1 MATCYRALPAEF
13 SLTGGPS
20 DARRVRRR
28 LPYDEISMRC
38 RYAFLVCGALA
49 AAVSAFAAGT
59 RPYVMG
65 TRGVVVSGH
74 HKASDAGLDML
85 KAGGNAVDAG
95 VATVFAQSVT
105 EFDRFG
111 LGGEVPIL
119 IYSADHDRV
128 VAINGQGQA
137 PRRATIEWFRSRGIE
152 AIPGD
157 CFLPAPVPAVVGSL
171 ILALEEFGT
180 MTLGQVLAP
189 AIRLA
194 DEGFAIFPSYRDNL
208 SGVAD
213 RMRREWPSSAEVFLA
228 GGALPEVGQVL
239 VQRDLARTLR
249 RLVAAEKAVTDKGRI
264 AGLRAAHD
272 LFYGGEIAAEIV
284 GFQKS
289 FRCTD
294 ANGFTSTGLLET
306 DDFASF
312 RPLVEN
318 AVRTSYRG
326 IDVYKV
332 GFWSQGPVLLQSLN
346 ILEGF
351 DVGSLGHN
359 TAGYLHLLAEA
370 MKLAFADREWYYAD
384 PDFVGVPDAGL
395 LSKDYAAERRKLID
409 LATPS
414 FKLRPGNPYPYHGD
428 RLAHAPVPASVLFR
442 PDPPGTTGTRA
453 ADADGNVFSATPS
466 GGWFTASPIVPG
478 LGFVL
483 GTRCQ
488 SFYLDEDRSNSLQ
501 PGKRPRTTLTPTL
514 ALRDGKPFMAWGTPG
529 GDAQDQVNLQ
539 FLLNVVEF
547 GMDIQVALDAPLMQI
562 LDFPPS
568 FFPREIHPGAMRL
581 ESRMPAATIEGLE
594 RMGHRVLP
602 AGDWAIGDATALMID
617 SERGILYGAAGPR
630 RDKSYALA
638 W

>member
-1 MATCYRALPAEF
+1 MLPRLEVLIPTAITATVMLAH
-13 SLTGGPS
+13 
-20 DARRVRRR
+20 V
-28 LPYDEISMRC
+28 
-38 RYAFLVCGALA
+38 ALA
-49 AAVSAFAAGT
+49 QRT

-85 KAGGNAVDAG
+85 KAGGNAIDAG
-95 VATVFAQSVT
+95 VATVFAQAVT

-119 IYSADHDRV
+119 IHSAEEGRV
-128 VAINGQGQA
+128 VAVNGQGQA
-137 PRRATIEWFRSRGIE
+137 PRKATIEWFRNNGIE

-180 MTLGQVLAP
+180 MTLEQVLAP

-194 DEGFAIFPSYRDNL
+194 DEGFAVFPSFRENL
-208 SGVAD
+208 GRVAN
-213 RMRREWPSSAEVFLA
+213 RMKSQWPSSAAVFLP
-228 GGALPEVGQVL
+228 GGKLPDVGHVL
-239 VQRDLARTLR
+239 VQKDLARTLR
-249 RLVAAEKAVTDKGRI
+249 RLVEAEKAAAGRGRG

-272 LFYGGEIAAEIV
+272 LFYKGELAAEIV
-284 GFQKS
+284 AFQKG

-294 ANGFTSTGLLET
+294 SNGFESSGLLET
-306 DDFASF
+306 EDFAAF
-312 RPLVEN
+312 RPAVEPP
-318 AVRTSYRG
+318 AQASYRG
-326 IDVYKV
+326 VEVYKV

-346 ILEGF
+346 ILEGY
-351 DVGSLGHN
+351 DVARLGHN
-359 TAGYLHLLAEA
+359 SPEYIHLVAEA

-384 PDFVGVPDAGL
+384 PDFVGVPDQGL

-409 LATPS
+409 LEKPS
-414 FKLRPGNPYPYHGD
+414 LQLRPGNPYPFH
-428 RLAHAPVPASVLFR
+428 RETLAHALVPETVPFR
-442 PDPPGTTGTRA
+442 PDPPGTTGTRV
-453 ADADGNVFSATPS
+453 ADAAGNVFSATPS
-466 GGWFTASPIVPG
+466 GGWFTASPIVEG

-483 GTRCQ
+483 GTRGQ
-488 SFYLDEDRSNSLQ
+488 SFFLDETRSNSLE

-514 ALRDGKPFMAWGTPG
+514 ALKDGRPFMAWGTPG

-547 GMDIQVALDAPLMQI
+547 GMDIQMALDAPLIQI

-568 FFPREIHPGAMRL
+568 FFPRQTSPGAMRV
-581 ESRMPAATIEGLE
+581 ESRMPSETVVRLE
-594 RMGHRVLP
+594 AMGHRVLP
-602 AGDWAIGDATALMID
+602 AGAWSIGDATAIMLD
-617 SERGILYGAAGPR
+617 SERGVLYGAAGPR

>member
-1 MATCYRALPAEF
+1 MRRPNPHRTATWLGASALITAM
-13 SLTGGPS
+13 
-20 DARRVRRR
+20 V
-28 LPYDEISMRC
+28 I
-38 RYAFLVCGALA
+38 
-49 AAVSAFAAGT
+49 AAGT

-74 HKASDAGLDML
+74 HQASDAGLDML

-95 VATVFAQSVT
+95 VATVFAQAVT

-111 LGGEVPIL
+111 IGGEVPIL
-119 IYSADHDRV
+119 IYSAEQDRV
-128 VAINGQGQA
+128 VAVNGQGQA
-137 PRRATIEWFRSRGIE
+137 PRKATTEWFRNNGLH

-180 MTLGQVLAP
+180 MSLGQVLAP

-194 DEGFAIFPSYRDNL
+194 DEGYAVFPTYLQNL
-208 SGVAD
+208 GRVAN
-213 RMRREWPSSAEVFLA
+213 RMQSEWPSSARVFLP
-228 GGALPEVGQVL
+228 GGRLPKVGDVL
-239 VQRDLARTLR
+239 VQKDLARMFR
-249 RLVAAEKAVTDKGRI
+249 RLVEAERGASGDGRV
-264 AGLRAAHD
+264 AGLRAAND
-272 LFYGGEIAAEIV
+272 LFYKGEIAVEIV
-284 GFQKS
+284 AFQKN

-294 ANGFTSTGLLET
+294 ANGFTSSGLLEV
-306 DDFASF
+306 DDFAAF
-312 RPLVEN
+312 RPQVEEP
-318 AVRTSYRG
+318 AHTSYRG
-326 IDVYKV
+326 VDVYKV

-346 ILEGF
+346 LIEGY
-351 DVGSLGHN
+351 DVRSMGHN
-359 TAGYLHLLAEA
+359 TAPYLHLLAEA

-384 PDFVGVPDAGL
+384 PEFVGVPARGL
-395 LSKDYAAERRKLID
+395 LSKDYAAERRHLID
-409 LATPS
+409 LESPS
-414 FKLRPGNPYPYHGD
+414 LQLRPGNPYPFHGET
-428 RLAHAPVPASVLFR
+428 LAHVPIPDTVPFR
-442 PDPPGTTGTRA
+442 PDPPGTTGTRV

-466 GGWFTASPIVPG
+466 GGWFTASPIVEG

-488 SFYLDEDRSNSLQ
+488 SFFLDDDRSNSLE

-514 ALRDGKPFMAWGTPG
+514 AMKGGKPFMAWGTPG

-547 GMDIQVALDAPLMQI
+547 GMDIQAALDAPLMQI

-568 FFPREIHPGAMRL
+568 FFPREIHPGVMRV
-581 ESRMPAATIEGLE
+581 ESRMAPETIEALE
-594 RMGHRVLP
+594 ALGHVVRP
-602 AGDWAIGDATALMID
+602 AGDWAVGDATALMID
-617 SERGILYGAAGPR
+617 SERGVLYGAAGPR